1 MTKRT
6 RTAVLALAALAA
18 LALAAAATAAY
29 TSPKLQVTYGT
40 GNVTRVVAS
49 SAGQRRLDRPRGDR
63 DPERD
68 EHHDHRLRPA
78 RRSARR
84 RPR

>member
-40 GNVTRVVAS
+40 GNVTRVS
-49 SAGQRRLDRPRGDR
+49 RRRQPTTTRP
-63 DPERD
+63 
-68 EHHDHRLRPA
+68 PA
-78 RRSARR
+78 RRS
-84 RPR
+84 